1 MEKTQQFSG
10 CKLAPTELSC
20 ENQGEKDLELL
31 SDLDVSST

>member
-1 MEKTQQFSG
+1 MEKTRAIQWMQTG
-10 CKLAPTELSC
+10 PNGLSC